1 MPVAVLGAK
10 ALLAV
15 MLLVAGGAKLADLDS
30 FAASVRL
37 FLPARLT
44 GAARPGGA
52 ARPTRAARLNRLNRP
67 TRLVRP
73 SSSLAGESRP
83 LSSRAGARRIAWA
96 VAVAELALGG
106 ASLAFPAVWPL
117 GLAVLAAAACFAV
130 VSGLGFAFHRGRSCR
145 CFGAL
150 SRRKFDRS
158 GLARAAAVAALAALA
173 TVGAP
178 PSAVTLTPAVHAG
191 LLAGSACIAF
201 IAYTAARSL
210 AASRD
215 ALPGMVS

>member
-1 MPVAVLGAK
+1 VPVAILGAK

-37 FLPARLT
+37 FLPRRRGPLAVPALLT
-44 GAARPGGA
+44 SA
-52 ARPTRAARLNRLNRP
+52 
-67 TRLVRP
+67 
-73 SSSLAGESRP
+73 
-83 LSSRAGARRIAWA
+83 AGARRIAAA
-96 VAVAELALGG
+96 VAAAELALGA
-106 ASLAFPAVWPL
+106 ASLALPAIRPL
-117 GLAVLAAAACFAV
+117 NLAVLTAAACFAV

-150 SRRKFDRS
+150 SRRRFDRA
-158 GLARAAAVAALAALA
+158 GLARSGAVAALAVLA
-173 TVGAP
+173 TAP
-178 PSAVTLTPAVHAG
+178 VAPAAVALSPAAHG
-191 LLAGSACIAF
+191 LLLAGSALTAF
-201 IAYTAARSL
+201 VAFTAARSL